1 MGSSS
6 RALRLLLRL
15 TLAAAVLPQRRGGVG
30 VCGYCFAFA
39 HPALPIPN
47 SRPSKKSGMFGP
59 EYAAGGVV
67 TPGSP
72 EASRMTPS
80 PPSSTSASASKVK
93 GKSVFLSGTPFRA
106 VISRL
111 SSTVDDVEE
120 APPSRIESVV
130 ANAKSI
136 SSNLGRKMDLTNPT
150 LRTQYLTAMTAG
162 LAVTLAM
169 VPEAVSFSFV
179 AGVSP
184 LVGLWTT
191 VVLGFFAAL
200 FGGRAGICSSASG
213 ACSVVVAALCASH
226 GSGYLAGC
234 AALAGLLQ
242 IVAGTAGM
250 GKLIRLVPH
259 PVMIGFVNGLT
270 IVMLK
275 AQLTHFQSAGKFL
288 SAFTPEGRATYGCAL
303 LTMALV
309 RFGIPKL
316 QEKVEAAKAVP
327 PTLGGVVI
335 SATVARF
342 FKWPVKTLA
351 DVAGAATFK
360 GGLSILPK
368 IGLPESIWTP
378 LINSPLD
385 TLRIL
390 LPYAVTMAAV
400 GSIESLLTLQL
411 LDGIIDDG
419 KRGSTKREVIGQG
432 IGNLASG
439 LTGGIGGCALI
450 GQSLINAQSGGGVS
464 RLSGM
469 SMAIFLALGI
479 VSFAPLLGQIPVVA
493 LAGVMLLVCQST
505 FSWGSLRLLGKIP
518 NLDAFVIFL
527 VTIVTV
533 KDDLAKAV
541 LIGTI
546 TSALGFAYKQSTR
559 IWTTVSSTKLVPPS
573 GPILPNVKSY
583 NINGPLFFGST
594 QAFSR
599 LFSVKD
605 DPDDVV
611 IDFTGSRVF
620 DHSAL
625 DAINTLAD
633 RYGALGKRVY
643 LRHLSSDCA
652 KLLGKVHDGGLPPYE
667 VVETSPNDPIYGV
680 AEQPQF
686 YEDVPVPKS
695 G

>member
-1 MGSSS
+1 MP
-6 RALRLLLRL
+6 RRTILLCL
-15 TLAAAVLPQRRGGVG
+15 TLTTALLPWSS
-30 VCGYCFAFA
+30 YCFAS
-39 HPALPIPN
+39 PGLPLSN
-47 SRPSKKSGMFGP
+47 ARPSKKRGPFGP
-59 EYAAGGVV
+59 DANNSGATTSAGG
-67 TPGSP
+67 S
-72 EASRMTPS
+72 
-80 PPSSTSASASKVK
+80 SASTTLGTSGSAK
-93 GKSVFLSGTPFRA
+93 GKSTIISGTPFRGVA
-106 VISRL
+106 RHFSSANNAE
-111 SSTVDDVEE
+111 SSTSSSSSSL
-120 APPSRIESVV
+120 PPSQLESIV
-130 ANAKSI
+130 ANAKSATI
-136 SSNLGRKMDLTNPT
+136 GLGKKMDLTDPT

-162 LAVTLAM
+162 LAVSLAM

-213 ACSVVVAALCASH
+213 ACAVVVAALCASH

-234 AALAGLLQ
+234 ATLAGLLQ
-242 IVAGTAGM
+242 IVAGSAGM

-259 PVMIGFVNGLT
+259 PVMVGFVNGLA

-288 SAFTPEGRATYGCAL
+288 SAFSPEGAATYGCTL

-309 RFGIPKL
+309 RLGIPKL
-316 QEKVEAAKAVP
+316 QEKVNAAKAVP
-327 PTLGGVVI
+327 PTLGGVVLTSI
-335 SATVARF
+335 MARV
-342 FKWPVKTLA
+342 FKWPLKTLA
-351 DVAGAATFK
+351 DVAGAETFK
-360 GGLSILPK
+360 GGLSVLPK
-368 IGLPESIWTP
+368 IGLPSSVWTP
-378 LINSPLD
+378 FVNAPLE
-385 TLRIL
+385 TLRII
-390 LPYAVTMAAV
+390 LPYAITMAAV

-469 SMAIFLALGI
+469 SMAMFLALGI
-479 VSFAPLLGQIPVVA
+479 VACAPLLGQIPVVA

-505 FSWGSLRLLGKIP
+505 FSWGSLRLLGKVP
-518 NLDAFVIFL
+518 NLDLFIISL
-527 VTIVTV
+527 VTFVTV

-546 TSALGFAYKQSTR
+546 TSALGFAWKQSTT
-559 IWTTVSSTKLVPPS
+559 ISATISQTKLDPPS
-573 GPILPNVKSY
+573 GPTLPNVKSY

-599 LFSVKD
+599 IFSVKE
-605 DPDDVV
+605 DPDDIV

-625 DAINTLAD
+625 EAINNIAD

-643 LRHLSSDCA
+643 LRHLSKDCA
-652 KLLGKVHDGGLPPYE
+652 RLLGNVHGGGLPPYE
-667 VVETSPNDPIYGV
+667 VVESNSNDPFYGV
-680 AEQPQF
+680 AEKPEF
-686 YEDVPVPKS
+686 YNDVPVPKS
-695 G
+695 A